1 MSFLLNKDFF
11 DRLAVAS
18 ESSDTELSPFAD
30 WMHAQTRDKSR
41 DKSQDKTTQTDPMI
55 ETLLGQIVL
64 ANCPNPMFV
73 NDYVDHVNTSRE
85 LVQLLKRGSPPEQ
98 PIRNGLSR
106 SSE

>member
-1 MSFLLNKDFF
+1 MSFLLNKEFF

-30 WMHAQTRDKSR
+30 WMHAQTQDKSR
-41 DKSQDKTTQTDPMI
+41 DKTTQTDPII

-98 PIRNGLSR
+98 QVHNGLSR

>member
-1 MSFLLNKDFF
+1 MSFLLNKEFF

-30 WMHAQTRDKSR
+30 WMHAQT
-41 DKSQDKTTQTDPMI
+41 QDKTTQTDPFI

-64 ANCPNPMFV
+64 AHCPNPMFV

-98 PIRNGLSR
+98 QVRNGLSR

>member
-1 MSFLLNKDFF
+1 MSFLLNKEFF

-41 DKSQDKTTQTDPMI
+41 DKSTQTDPLT
-55 ETLLGQIVL
+55 ETLLGHIVL
-64 ANCPNPMFV
+64 AHCPNPEFV
-73 NDYVDHVNTSRE
+73 KDYVNHINTSRE

-98 PIRNGLSR
+98 QIRNELSR
-106 SSE
+106 SNE

>member
-1 MSFLLNKDFF
+1 MSFLLNKEFF

-30 WMHAQTRDKSR
+30 WMHAQTRDK
-41 DKSQDKTTQTDPMI
+41 TTQTDPII

-98 PIRNGLSR
+98 QVHNGLSR